1 MSADP
6 NRNRNVEWLRTPF
19 LLPLYVV
26 FIALFFGVVHGT
38 SLLSTGGSWAVTNAA
53 HGLITF
59 IVFHWWKGS
68 PDEFSQGEFNGL
80 TLWEQI
86 DGGEA
91 WTSTKK
97 VLMLVPTIIVLLA
110 SMATSYETTFL
121 ALNLPVWVVLSLVP
135 KIPAMHRVR
144 IFGINRTVGIDDEKR
159 E

>member
-59 IVFHWWKGS
+59 IVFHWWKVRS
-68 PDEFSQGEFNGL
+68 ICALSHPFSSRAS
-80 TLWEQI
+80 
-86 DGGEA
+86 EA
-91 WTSTKK
+91 MWRSR
-97 VLMLVPTIIVLLA
+97 
-110 SMATSYETTFL
+110 F
-121 ALNLPVWVVLSLVP
+121 
-135 KIPAMHRVR
+135 VR
-144 IFGINRTVGIDDEKR
+144 RG
-159 E
+159 